1 MALRNEE
8 EPPMAELVSGKASE
22 GIDRASVQAALPEDA
37 FIREMIEEL
46 SWPRDQIRANLVGYE
61 VVVRCSPADV
71 VKVCTQVEEMSMRH
85 DLYIATHQD
94 LELGGLSIPCKR
106 VLYIN
111 RIASSGNPKTLKEA
125 WMFFKSRFPLL
136 VVQAYLDGPALYLE
150 TTMYRRQIVDLLN
163 GDFAVKFVARFGS
176 YVKSGQTM
184 TVVYNNIM
192 AITMRDHS
200 TRKPASHSS
209 GCCLC

>member
-8 EPPMAELVSGKASE
+8 EPPMAELVSGKTSA
-22 GIDRASVQAALPEDA
+22 VQAVEASPEDA

-71 VKVCTQVEEMSMRH
+71 GSVANQVEVISLRH

-94 LELGGLSIPCKR
+94 LELGGVGVPCKR

-111 RIASSGNPKTLKEA
+111 RIVCPSYPRTLKEA
-125 WMFFKSRFPLL
+125 WMVFKINHKAHVVRMRLGESMLSIEAKLSRSE
-136 VVQAYLDGPALYLE
+136 VVDALNREFVVKHMATFDEFTKLGNKMDR
-150 TTMYRRQIVDLLN
+150 TDSLIFTITLRHSSS
-163 GDFAVKFVARFGS
+163 GDS
-176 YVKSGQTM
+176 
-184 TVVYNNIM
+184 
-192 AITMRDHS
+192 
-200 TRKPASHSS
+200 ASHKS